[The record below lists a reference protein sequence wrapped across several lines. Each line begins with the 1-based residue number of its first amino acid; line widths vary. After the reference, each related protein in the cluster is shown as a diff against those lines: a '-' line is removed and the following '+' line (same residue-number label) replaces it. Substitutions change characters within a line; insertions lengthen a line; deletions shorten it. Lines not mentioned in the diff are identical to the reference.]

1 MSPSSRTRLPK
12 RSPAGLAPTRLDPL
26 ADRPL
31 HRQVVEALRQ
41 DILTGKLPAGRRL
54 ASSRSLAD
62 QLGVSRNTVLQAFD
76 QLTAEGYVVGVRG
89 SGTFVSHD
97 LPGAALDDTAA
108 PAQLAS
114 PPGDRPLPISRAGH
128 QLVELADGQRSTLL
142 RPFQSGIAA
151 LDALPLALYRRVAA
165 RAFADLGLSDL
176 GYSDPRGFEPL
187 RRALAERLWS
197 SRGVSCEPDQI
208 FIVGGSQHALDLA
221 ARVLLDPGD
230 RAWIEDPGYLGTR
243 AALASSGAELVP
255 VPLDRDGLIV
265 ERGRERAPRAR
276 LACVTPSHQYPLGT
290 VMGVGRRLELLDWAR
305 GASAWILEDDYD
317 SEFRYAGRPL
327 PALKSLDGSERVLYV
342 GTFSKVLFPALR
354 LGYLV
359 VPHPLVQAFLGARF
373 CSGRQA
379 PIADQAAITRF
390 LQEGHLA
397 RHLRRM
403 RTLYRERQRWLVE
416 AAAEILSG
424 RLEVSASDVGMHLVG
439 WLPPDVDDRAVA
451 ERAALRGL
459 RAEPLSRYV
468 LEHTLR
474 PGLLLGYTAFD
485 RDTLRRGVAEL
496 KAAIEG

>member
-1 MSPSSRTRLPK
+1 MPPPPPRRPLP
-12 RSPAGLAPTRLDPL
+12 RPAAGLAPTRLDPS
-26 ADRPL
+26 AARPL
-31 HRQVVEALRQ
+31 HRQVADALRQ
-41 DILTGKLPAGRRL
+41 DVLAGKLRPGRRL
-54 ASSRSLAD
+54 TSSRALAD

-76 QLTAEGYVVGVRG
+76 QLTAEGYLVGVRG
-89 SGTFVSHD
+89 SGTFVSGD
-97 LPGAALDDTAA
+97 LPAA
-108 PAQLAS
+108 PADPSGS
-114 PPGDRPLPISRAGH
+114 PAPPTGLGARELPISRAGRD
-128 QLVELADGQRSTLL
+128 LIALADGQRSTLL

-165 RAFADLGLSDL
+165 RAFADLELDDL
-176 GYSDPRGFEPL
+176 GYGDPRGFAPL
-187 RRALAERLWS
+187 RRALADLLWS

-208 FIVGGSQHALDLA
+208 FVVGGSQHALDLA

-255 VPLDRDGLIV
+255 IPLDGDGLIV
-265 ERGRERAPRAR
+265 EHGRQQAPDAR

-290 VMGVGRRLELLDWAR
+290 VMGVGRRLELLEWAR
-305 GASAWILEDDYD
+305 GAGAWILEDDYD

-359 VPHPLVQAFLGARF
+359 VPRPLVGAFLGARF

-379 PIADQAAITRF
+379 PIADQAAIHRF
-390 LQEGHLA
+390 LREGHLA

-403 RTLYRERQRWLVE
+403 RGLYRERQRCLLE
-416 AAAEILSG
+416 AVAETLTG
-424 RLEVSASDVGMHLVG
+424 RLEVAPSEVGMHLVG
-439 WLPPDVDDRAVA
+439 WLPDGIDDREVA

-468 LEHTLR
+468 LQHTLR

-485 RDTLRRGVAEL
+485 RASIRQGVAEL
-496 KAAIEG
+496 GVAIDG

>member
-1 MSPSSRTRLPK
+1 MNPPAPLPSTTH
-12 RSPAGLAPTRLDPL
+12 SPAGVAPTRLDPS
-26 ADRPL
+26 APRPL
-31 HRQVVEALRQ
+31 HRQVADALRQ
-41 DILTGKLPAGRRL
+41 DVLAGKLRPGQRL
-54 ASSRSLAD
+54 ASSRALAD
-62 QLGVSRNTVLQAFD
+62 QLGVSRNTVVHAFD
-76 QLTAEGYVVGVRG
+76 QLTAEGYLVGVRG
-89 SGTFVSHD
+89 SGTFVSRD
-97 LPGAALDDTAA
+97 LPAA
-108 PAQLAS
+108 PAGAPGSRVPRAALSAS
-114 PPGDRPLPISRAGH
+114 DLPISRAGH
-128 QLVELADGQRSTLL
+128 DLIALADGQRSTWL

-165 RAFADLGLSDL
+165 AAFAELDLGDL
-176 GYSDPRGFEPL
+176 GYGDPRGFPPL
-187 RRALAERLWS
+187 RRALAELLWS

-255 VPLDRDGLIV
+255 VPLDADGLIV
-265 ERGRERAPRAR
+265 QHGRRQAPDAR

-290 VMGVGRRLELLDWAR
+290 VMGVGRRLELLEWAR
-305 GASAWILEDDYD
+305 GARAWILEDDYD

-359 VPHPLVQAFLGARF
+359 VPRSLVGAFLGARF

-390 LQEGHLA
+390 LGEGHLA

-403 RTLYRERQRWLVE
+403 RGLYRQRQHCLVQ
-416 AAAEILSG
+416 AVAETLAG
-424 RLEVSASDVGMHLVG
+424 RLEVAPSDVGMHLVG
-439 WLPPDVDDRAVA
+439 WLPDGIDDRSVA
-451 ERAALRGL
+451 RRAELRGL

-468 LEHTLR
+468 LQHALR

-485 RDTLRRGVAEL
+485 TTAIRRGVAEL
-496 KAAIEG
+496 GAAIDG